1 MPRGARGGA
10 FFPMDLSPMGA
21 CTRRATF
28 TRSRRRR
35 PLSIRRI
42 RMCARTAGA
51 GRRKAPRQ
59 GRGTIWPASCRRRHR
74 GEGNSAG
81 HSAPTPHPARRRSP
95 RTPWPRP
102 GSLFGMVSPAA
113 ASLFSVQPPDG
124 PVATCARRGL
134 GSPRRAFFWVFHVRV
149 TPRRQA
155 AKVFQPDEPSNMGG
169 ARKRKSITT
178 AQPVRC
184 RRLCGLAA
192 RRETEMATL
201 IAFCTEDTA

>member
-1 MPRGARGGA
+1 MEVRTQP
-10 FFPMDLSPMGA
+10 P
-21 CTRRATF
+21 CTDATS
-28 TRSRRRR
+28 TEGCRRRR

-51 GRRKAPRQ
+51 GRRKSAPE
-59 GRGTIWPASCRRRHR
+59 GRGTTASNLSAKAPRRRLFMR
-74 GEGNSAG
+74 KALRVTPRRLTSPACAQIAADSLAAAG
-81 HSAPTPHPARRRSP
+81 ILFLRSY
-95 RTPWPRP
+95 
-102 GSLFGMVSPAA
+102 PAA